1 MPFFE
6 HLISIT
12 MHILH
17 SGSARFVVEHI
28 KHFAEILWRTS
39 RSSITHQEEH
49 HTIRVVLGLNILVH
63 PDLAQH
69 VDGLHTES
77 LSDAMCETGSTGNVA
92 NTHDL
97 TNMGDIVPGF
107 KRLHLTWAFTAP
119 GHVRASIHPVKS
131 WFPVHG
137 SVHPF
142 PCLCGADNGGSST
155 ARVWAA
161 EVETTACFR
170 CGR

>member
-6 HLISIT
+6 NLISIT

-28 KHFAEILWRTS
+28 KNFAEILRRTRWS
-39 RSSITHQEEH
+39 TITDQEEH
-49 HTIRVVLGLNILVH
+49 NTIRVILRFDILVH
-63 PDLAQH
+63 PDLTQN

-92 NTHDL
+92 NTHYL

-107 KRLHLTWAFTAP
+107 KRLHLTWPFTAP

-142 PCLCGADNGGSST
+142 PCLCGAGNRGSST
-155 ARVWAA
+155 ARVWAV
-161 EVETTACFR
+161 EVQTTACFR